1 MQVYLGGEKIRKI
14 IFTTESG
21 ADLPKELAE
30 KHNIKTVPMH
40 VVMDGTDYKDDGS
53 LPVSK
58 IYDYYNRTKLIPSTT
73 STNPN
78 EYEEFFA
85 QIKAE
90 NPDCTIVHIGYTS
103 KASSSSHNAEIAAE
117 NFEDIYLIDALNVS
131 AGLTVVTL
139 YAAQL
144 LESNPDIP
152 MDELIQKIQA
162 SVPKSRMS
170 FVPGSLEFLKAGG
183 RVSNAAYISASLL
196 QIKPLIELIDGKL
209 VSTKKYRG
217 KMSRVAEE
225 LLKDYLKKYPID
237 KKQIYFVFS
246 IGLDEQVKVQM
257 EQSAKEKGFENV
269 TWIQAGSVIS
279 THGGPGAFGI
289 AGMEQ

>member
-1 MQVYLGGEKIRKI
+1 MRKI

-58 IYDYYNRTKLIPSTT
+58 IYDYHNRTKLIPSTT

-103 KASSSSHNAEIAAE
+103 KASSSFHNAEIAAE

>member
-1 MQVYLGGEKIRKI
+1 MRKI

-103 KASSSSHNAEIAAE
+103 KASSSFYNAEIAAE

>member
-1 MQVYLGGEKIRKI
+1 MREI

-30 KHNIKTVPMH
+30 KYNIKTVPMH
-40 VVMDGTDYKDDGS
+40 VVMDGKDYKDDGS

-78 EYEEFFA
+78 EYEGFFA

-90 NPDCTIVHIGYTS
+90 NPGCTIVHVGYTS
-103 KASSSSHNAEIAAE
+103 KASSSFHNAEIASE

-144 LESNPDIP
+144 LESNPDMP
-152 MDELIQKIQA
+152 MDELIQKIQS

-246 IGLDEQVKVQM
+246 IGLDEQVKLQM

>member
-1 MQVYLGGEKIRKI
+1 MRKI

-30 KHNIKTVPMH
+30 KYNIKTVPMH

-103 KASSSSHNAEIAAE
+103 KASSSFHNAEIAAE

-217 KMSRVAEE
+217 KMSRLAEE

-246 IGLDEQVKVQM
+246 IGLDEQVKLQM

>member
-1 MQVYLGGEKIRKI
+1 MRKI

-78 EYEEFFA
+78 EYEKFFA

-103 KASSSSHNAEIAAE
+103 KASSSFHNAEIAAE

-209 VSTKKYRG
+209 VSAKKYRG

>member
-1 MQVYLGGEKIRKI
+1 MRKI

-30 KHNIKTVPMH
+30 KYNIKTVPMH

-103 KASSSSHNAEIAAE
+103 KASSSFHNAEIAAE

>member
-1 MQVYLGGEKIRKI
+1 MREI

-30 KHNIKTVPMH
+30 KYNIKIVPMH

-85 QIKAE
+85 QIKVE

-103 KASSSSHNAEIAAE
+103 KASSSFHNAEIAAE

-131 AGLTVVTL
+131 AGLSVVTL

-144 LESNPDIP
+144 LESNPDMP
-152 MDELIQKIQA
+152 MDELIQKVQA

-237 KKQIYFVFS
+237 KKRIYFVFS

>member
-1 MQVYLGGEKIRKI
+1 MRKI

-53 LPVSK
+53 LPISK

-103 KASSSSHNAEIAAE
+103 KASSSFHNAEIAAE
-117 NFEDIYLIDALNVS
+117 NFEDSYLIDALNVS

>member
-1 MQVYLGGEKIRKI
+1 MRKI

-103 KASSSSHNAEIAAE
+103 KASSSFHNAEIAAE

-209 VSTKKYRG
+209 VSAKKYRG

>member
-1 MQVYLGGEKIRKI
+1 MRKI

-21 ADLPKELAE
+21 ADLPKQLAE
-30 KHNIKTVPMH
+30 KYNIKTVPMH

-103 KASSSSHNAEIAAE
+103 KASSSFHNAEIAAE

-209 VSTKKYRG
+209 VSAKKYRG

>member
-1 MQVYLGGEKIRKI
+1 MRKI

-40 VVMDGTDYKDDGS
+40 VVMDGTDYKDDGL

-103 KASSSSHNAEIAAE
+103 KASSSFHNAEIAAE
-117 NFEDIYLIDALNVS
+117 NFENIYLIDALNVS

>member
-1 MQVYLGGEKIRKI
+1 MRKI

-85 QIKAE
+85 QIKGE

-103 KASSSSHNAEIAAE
+103 KASSSFHNAEIAAE
-117 NFEDIYLIDALNVS
+117 NK
-131 AGLTVVTL
+131 T
-139 YAAQL
+139 
-144 LESNPDIP
+144 
-152 MDELIQKIQA
+152 
-162 SVPKSRMS
+162 SRI
-170 FVPGSLEFLKAGG
+170 F
-183 RVSNAAYISASLL
+183 I
-196 QIKPLIELIDGKL
+196 
-209 VSTKKYRG
+209 
-217 KMSRVAEE
+217 
-225 LLKDYLKKYPID
+225 
-237 KKQIYFVFS
+237 
-246 IGLDEQVKVQM
+246 
-257 EQSAKEKGFENV
+257 
-269 TWIQAGSVIS
+269 
-279 THGGPGAFGI
+279 
-289 AGMEQ
+289 

>member
-1 MQVYLGGEKIRKI
+1 MRKI

-103 KASSSSHNAEIAAE
+103 KASSSFHNAEIAAE

-144 LESNPDIP
+144 LASNPDIP

>member
-1 MQVYLGGEKIRKI
+1 M
-14 IFTTESG
+14 
-21 ADLPKELAE
+21 
-30 KHNIKTVPMH
+30 
-40 VVMDGTDYKDDGS
+40 
-53 LPVSK
+53 
-58 IYDYYNRTKLIPSTT
+58 
-73 STNPN
+73 
-78 EYEEFFA
+78 
-85 QIKAE
+85 
-90 NPDCTIVHIGYTS
+90 
-103 KASSSSHNAEIAAE
+103 
-117 NFEDIYLIDALNVS
+117 IDALNVS

-225 LLKDYLKKYPID
+225 PLKDYLKKYPID

-279 THGGPGAFGI
+279 THDGPGAFGI

>member
-1 MQVYLGGEKIRKI
+1 MRKI

-103 KASSSSHNAEIAAE
+103 KASSSFHNAEIAAE

-279 THGGPGAFGI
+279 AHGGPGAFGI

>member
-1 MQVYLGGEKIRKI
+1 MIEKNL
-14 IFTTESG
+14 TQT
-21 ADLPKELAE
+21 
-30 KHNIKTVPMH
+30 
-40 VVMDGTDYKDDGS
+40 
-53 LPVSK
+53 
-58 IYDYYNRTKLIPSTT
+58 
-73 STNPN
+73 
-78 EYEEFFA
+78 
-85 QIKAE
+85 
-90 NPDCTIVHIGYTS
+90 
-103 KASSSSHNAEIAAE
+103 
-117 NFEDIYLIDALNVS
+117 NVS

-225 LLKDYLKKYPID
+225 PLKDYLKKYPID

>member
-1 MQVYLGGEKIRKI
+1 MREI

-30 KHNIKTVPMH
+30 KYNIKTVPMH

-103 KASSSSHNAEIAAE
+103 KASSSFHNAEIAAE

-209 VSTKKYRG
+209 VSAKKYRG

>member
-1 MQVYLGGEKIRKI
+1 MRKI
-14 IFTTESG
+14 IFTIESG

-103 KASSSSHNAEIAAE
+103 KASSSFHNAEIAAE

>member
-1 MQVYLGGEKIRKI
+1 MRKI

-90 NPDCTIVHIGYTS
+90 NLDCTIVHIGYTS
-103 KASSSSHNAEIAAE
+103 KASSSFHNAEIAAE

-209 VSTKKYRG
+209 VSAKKYRG

-246 IGLDEQVKVQM
+246 ISLDEQVKVQM

>member
-1 MQVYLGGEKIRKI
+1 MGKI

-103 KASSSSHNAEIAAE
+103 KASSSFHNAEIAAE

-209 VSTKKYRG
+209 VSAKKYRG

>member
-1 MQVYLGGEKIRKI
+1 MRKI

-30 KHNIKTVPMH
+30 KHNIKIVPMH

-103 KASSSSHNAEIAAE
+103 KASSSFHNAEIAAE

-170 FVPGSLEFLKAGG
+170 FVPCSLEFLKAGG

-209 VSTKKYRG
+209 VSAKKYRG

>member
-1 MQVYLGGEKIRKI
+1 M
-14 IFTTESG
+14 
-21 ADLPKELAE
+21 
-30 KHNIKTVPMH
+30 
-40 VVMDGTDYKDDGS
+40 
-53 LPVSK
+53 
-58 IYDYYNRTKLIPSTT
+58 
-73 STNPN
+73 
-78 EYEEFFA
+78 
-85 QIKAE
+85 
-90 NPDCTIVHIGYTS
+90 
-103 KASSSSHNAEIAAE
+103 
-117 NFEDIYLIDALNVS
+117 IDALNVS

-225 LLKDYLKKYPID
+225 PLKDYLKNTP
-237 KKQIYFVFS
+237 S
-246 IGLDEQVKVQM
+246 IKSRSTSSF
-257 EQSAKEKGFENV
+257 QSV
-269 TWIQAGSVIS
+269 
-279 THGGPGAFGI
+279 
-289 AGMEQ
+289 

>member
-1 MQVYLGGEKIRKI
+1 MRKI

-103 KASSSSHNAEIAAE
+103 KASSSFHNAEIAAE

>member
-1 MQVYLGGEKIRKI
+1 MRKI

-103 KASSSSHNAEIAAE
+103 KASSSFHNAEIAAE
-117 NFEDIYLIDALNVS
+117 NFEEIYLIDALNVS

-209 VSTKKYRG
+209 VSAKKYRG

>member
-1 MQVYLGGEKIRKI
+1 MREI

-30 KHNIKTVPMH
+30 KYNIKTVPMH

-73 STNPN
+73 SINPN

-103 KASSSSHNAEIAAE
+103 KASSSFHNAEIAAE

>member
-1 MQVYLGGEKIRKI
+1 MREI

-30 KHNIKTVPMH
+30 KYNIKTVPMH

-103 KASSSSHNAEIAAE
+103 KASSSFHNAEIAAE

-225 LLKDYLKKYPID
+225 LLKDYLKKYPIN

>member
-1 MQVYLGGEKIRKI
+1 MRKI

-30 KHNIKTVPMH
+30 KYNIKTVPMH

-103 KASSSSHNAEIAAE
+103 KASSSFHNAEIAAE

-144 LESNPDIP
+144 LASNPDIP

>member
-1 MQVYLGGEKIRKI
+1 MRKI

-21 ADLPKELAE
+21 ADLPKQLAE
-30 KHNIKTVPMH
+30 KYNIKTVPMH

-103 KASSSSHNAEIAAE
+103 KASSSFHNAEIAAE

-209 VSTKKYRG
+209 VSAKKYRG

-279 THGGPGAFGI
+279 THCGPGAFGI